1 MMHFCYAVSNKKTF
15 PFSSRKFQT
24 LMPSTVAN
32 IFSGFEKSAQNQKQ
46 IQKKSDGLMMRLRY
60 LLQKMGSK
68 G

>member
-1 MMHFCYAVSNKKTF
+1 MMHFCYAVLNKKQRH
-15 PFSSRKFQT
+15 S
-24 LMPSTVAN
+24 MPSTVAN

>member
-1 MMHFCYAVSNKKTF
+1 MMHFCYAVLNKKTF
-15 PFSSRKFQT
+15 PFTSGKLT
-24 LMPSTVAN
+24 LTPSTVVN
-32 IFSGFEKSAQNQKQ
+32 IFSVFEKSAQNQKQ